1 MDKTQ
6 IFNKIYNNTKPT
18 LNIIV
23 STIIQDVDLLNIKG
37 EDKKKLS
44 MTLITECINTLPSS
58 DYKIALLSS
67 VESGVISDM
76 IDIIILASNKKLK
89 LNKKSLSKMLIS
101 YLKCCV
107 SYLSKKV

>member
-6 IFNKIYNNTKPT
+6 LFNKIYSYSKPT

-44 MTLITECINTLPSS
+44 INLITECINTLPPN
-58 DYKIALLSS
+58 DYKNILLSS
-67 VESGVISDM
+67 LEAGVVSDM
-76 IDIIILASNKKLK
+76 IDLIILASKKQLK
-89 LNKKSLSKMLIS
+89 LNKKSLTKILIN
-101 YLKCCV
+101 YLKCCINI
-107 SYLSKKV
+107 LNTK

>member
-1 MDKTQ
+1 MDKTE
-6 IFNKIYNNTKPT
+6 IFNKIYSFSKPT

-44 MTLITECINTLPSS
+44 MDLITDFTNTLPPS

-67 VESGVISDM
+67 IEAGVVSDM
-76 IDIIILASNKKLK
+76 IDLIILASKKQLK
-89 LNKKSLSKMLIS
+89 LNKKSIIKMLIS
-101 YLKCCV
+101 YLKCCINI
-107 SYLSKKV
+107 LSKK